1 MKLSREQSS
10 KELGGKWD
18 LILFVKGISEGL
30 YLQNYTFL
38 QKINKVQSNYISF
51 FLSCQ
56 WNGNKTI
63 NWQIG
68 DNLMIDHLSP
78 HLQNLKHYLT

>member
-38 QKINKVQSNYISF
+38 QK
-51 FLSCQ
+51 
-56 WNGNKTI
+56 
-63 NWQIG
+63 
-68 DNLMIDHLSP
+68 
-78 HLQNLKHYLT
+78 